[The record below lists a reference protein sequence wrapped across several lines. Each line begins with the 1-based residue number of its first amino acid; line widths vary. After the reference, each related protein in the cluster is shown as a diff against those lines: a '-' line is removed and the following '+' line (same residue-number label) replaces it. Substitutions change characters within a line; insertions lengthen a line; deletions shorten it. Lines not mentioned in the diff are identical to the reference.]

1 MSRAMFDLKGFK
13 EINYFQQ
20 QCSIQLLSEAALEL
34 LLLDIKEYVHHKKVH
49 LAGAVLEGSA
59 GI

>member
-1 MSRAMFDLKGFK
+1 MFDLKGFK

-34 LLLDIKEYVHHKKVH
+34 LLLDINEDIKKVH

>member
-1 MSRAMFDLKGFK
+1 MFDLKGFK

-34 LLLDIKEYVHHKKVH
+34 LLLDINEDVHLKKVH
-49 LAGAVLEGSA
+49 LAGVVLEGSA